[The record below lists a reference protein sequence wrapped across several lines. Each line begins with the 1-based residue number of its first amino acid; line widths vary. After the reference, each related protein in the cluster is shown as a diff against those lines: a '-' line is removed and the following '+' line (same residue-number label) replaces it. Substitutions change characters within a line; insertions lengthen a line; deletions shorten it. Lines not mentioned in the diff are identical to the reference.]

1 MLGESY
7 GQRSLAGYSRWGRK
21 ELDTTERLTEAPGS
35 VLGSEHP
42 GESGWQSPCPPG
54 AHLLL
59 ECRLSEQTGQSGGEA
74 RLAPL
79 DCSHSP
85 NTPGS
90 FPLTCAF
97 SSWVFCLMC
106 CFPFL
111 TLATSCHPSRIIPTV
126 SSPLRF
132 SLNTCTP
139 TLGASCSLLVPSTL
153 LLASVIAPLCGL
165 VIYSPICLL
174 CQIDLLKGRTYIL
187 FNFVDSGPGTQ
198 ALERCVWNVMRC

>member
-1 MLGESY
+1 M
-7 GQRSLAGYSRWGRK
+7 GYRAWGRK
-21 ELDTTERLTEAPGS
+21 EPDMTERLTQAPRLCSRVGT
-35 VLGSEHP
+35 HW
-42 GESGWQSPCPPG
+42 GEWLAESLPPR
-54 AHLLL
+54 AHLV
-59 ECRLSEQTGQSGGEA
+59 ECCLSERTGQSGREA

-90 FPLTCAF
+90 FPLMCAF

-111 TLATSCHPSRIIPTV
+111 TLATSCHPSRIIPT
-126 SSPLRF
+126 SQLPLRF

-139 TLGASCSLLVPSTL
+139 TLGPSCSLVAPSA
-153 LLASVIAPLCGL
+153 LLASVIAPLYGR

-174 CQIDLLKGRTYIL
+174 CQIDPKGRTYVL
-187 FNFVDSGPGTQ
+187 FNFVESGPGMQ
-198 ALERCVWNVMRC
+198 ALERCAWNVMRR

>member
-1 MLGESY
+1 MATHS
-7 GQRSLAGYSRWGRK
+7 SLLAWRILWTEEPGGLQSL
-21 ELDTTERLTEAPGS
+21 EFNEPDTTERLTEAPGS
-35 VLGSEHP
+35 VLGSGHT

-59 ECRLSEQTGQSGGEA
+59 ECCLSEQTGQSGGEA

-111 TLATSCHPSRIIPTV
+111 TLATSCHPSRIVPTV

-132 SLNTCTP
+132 SLNMCTP
-139 TLGASCSLLVPSTL
+139 TLGASCSLLAPSTL
-153 LLASVIAPLCGL
+153 LLASVWASYLLPHLSPL
-165 VIYSPICLL
+165 P
-174 CQIDLLKGRTYIL
+174 D
-187 FNFVDSGPGTQ
+187 
-198 ALERCVWNVMRC
+198 